1 MFSVFAFLFKMG
13 NCFFKKKVEEKPLA
27 EPLVESRITEVDRL
41 KIEIKGKMHKID
53 NQMKQV

>member
-1 MFSVFAFLFKMG
+1 MG

-27 EPLVESRITEVDRL
+27 EPLVESRITDVDKL
-41 KIEIKGKMHKID
+41 KIEIKGKTHKLD